1 MKQSNVVLKSSNV
14 LDNVKEKLNE
24 SIKGVELVKV
34 FDDESL
40 KEANAKRKEIKDT
53 LGLAERF
60 RIDFNKEFTK
70 EIKKLYAPVE
80 AVIADFD
87 KEINGYEEQLNAD
100 KRFQIEEH
108 FNKLN
113 SPVEL
118 DRLWDNR
125 YYNKTY
131 NLAEA
136 QLDVEEKVNKVKSD
150 IDIIGMIDNSPRLKE
165 LYLQTLDVTK
175 AKMMFDL
182 EVEKTQDPQEPQSKG
197 ENYKLTFKTD
207 NETLERIT
215 NFLTALGVDYN
226 AEVE

>member
-40 KEANAKRKEIKDT
+40 KEANEKRKEIKDT

-165 LYLQTLDVTK
+165 LYLQTLDITK
-175 AKMMFDL
+175 AKELFDL
-182 EVEKTQDPQEPQSKG
+182 EKKPTLEQDDSIR
-197 ENYKLTFKTD
+197 NYTLSFKT
-207 NETLERIT
+207 NGNTFEKIT

-226 AEVE
+226 VEVE